1 METIAGYAQRAFV
14 QFSQKVALKDRY
26 RSFTYSQLGERAYK
40 LVMILRQKGMRKG
53 DRIATLMSN
62 RLEHIELDLACALGG
77 FIKVPLNYRLHPKEH
92 AYMLKQSGTKI
103 VIGEDVLLNK
113 IENDLEKITVGS
125 MYEGLLAET
134 EKCVIHENVNEDD
147 VFAIMYTS
155 GTTGKPK
162 GVMLTH
168 RNIISSALSL
178 TMACE
183 ITWGDVIGHV
193 APLTHG
199 TNFLSHASWIFGL
212 TQIIYDKFD
221 PEDFLEDLYK
231 DKVNIIFLVPTIVNL
246 LFQSS
251 AFNPKKLQHIKTINM
266 AGSPIASSK
275 LSAALSQAGDIFVET
290 YGQVEAPMAITVMP
304 RNELKNHLESCG
316 LTGSFVDMKIVDD
329 AGNAVPEGKIG
340 EIICKG
346 SLVMKGYWDN
356 PEATSKTL
364 QYGWLYTGDLGW
376 IDENGFL
383 HLVDRKKEVIISGGM
398 NIYPREIEEVLNKHS
413 SVKETCVIGLPCEK
427 WGEKIAAFVV
437 LKEGETA
444 DGEELINLCMQHLA
458 SFKKPKV
465 IRILDHLPKSS
476 YGKILKREVKQ
487 LYGGVNA

>member
-1 METIAGYAQRAFV
+1 METIAGYAQKAIV
-14 QFSQKVALKDRY
+14 QFGHKVAVKDRF
-26 RSFTYSQLGERAYK
+26 RSFTYTQLGERAYK
-40 LVMILRQKGMRKG
+40 LVTILRNMGMKKG
-53 DRIATLMSN
+53 DRLAALMSN
-62 RLEHIELDLACALGG
+62 RIEHIELDLACAFGG

-92 AYMLKQSGTKI
+92 EYMLKQSGTKI
-103 VIGEDVLLNK
+103 VIGEDKLLDQIESGIRK
-113 IENDLEKITVGS
+113 ISVGNQ
-125 MYEGLLAET
+125 YEGLLAET
-134 EKCVIHENVNEDD
+134 EKVVITEQINEDD

-168 RNIISSALSL
+168 RNIISSAISLS
-178 TMACE
+178 MACE

-199 TNFLSHASWIFGL
+199 SNFLSHASWIFGL
-212 TQIIYDKFD
+212 TQIVYDKFD
-221 PEDFLEDLYK
+221 PEDFLEDIYK
-231 DKVNIIFLVPTIVNL
+231 DKVSVIFLVPTIVNL

-251 AFNPKKLQHIKTINM
+251 TFDPKKLQYVKTINM

-290 YGQVEAPMAITVMP
+290 YGQVEAPMTITVMP
-304 RNELKNHLESCG
+304 RKELENHLESCG
-316 LTGSFVDMKIVDD
+316 LAGAFVDMKIVDE
-329 AGNAVPEGKIG
+329 AGNTVDQGKIG

-356 PEATSKTL
+356 PEATSETL
-364 QYGWLYTGDLGW
+364 KDGWLYTGDLGW
-376 IDENGFL
+376 ADKNGFL
-383 HLVDRKKEVIISGGM
+383 HLVDRKKEVIISGGL

-413 SVKETCVIGLPCEK
+413 SVKETCVIGLPCEQ
-427 WGEKIAAFVV
+427 WGEKIAAYVV
-437 LKEGETA
+437 LKDGETA
-444 DGEELINLCMQHLA
+444 DEEELINLCMQHLA

-465 IRILDHLPKSS
+465 IQILDQLPKSS

>member
-1 METIAGYAQRAFV
+1 METIAGYAQKAIV
-14 QFSQKVALKDRY
+14 QFGHKVAVKDRY
-26 RSFTYSQLGERAYK
+26 RSLTYSQLGERADK
-40 LVMILRQKGMRKG
+40 LVNMLRQKGMEKG
-53 DRIATLMSN
+53 DRLATLMSN
-62 RLEHIELDLACALGG
+62 RLEHIELDLACAFGG

-92 AYMLKQSGTKI
+92 EYMLKQSGTKI
-103 VIGEDVLLNK
+103 VIGEDILLNK
-113 IENDLEKITVGS
+113 IENDLIKITAGS
-125 MYEGLLAET
+125 HYEGLLAET
-134 EKCVIHENVNEDD
+134 EKRVIHERVNEED

-178 TMACE
+178 SMACE

-199 TNFLSHASWIFGL
+199 SNFLSHASWIFGL
-212 TQIIYDKFD
+212 TQIVYDKFD
-221 PEDFLEDLYK
+221 PEDFLEDIYK
-231 DKVNIIFLVPTIVNL
+231 DKVSVIFLVPTIVNL

-251 AFNPKKLQHIKTINM
+251 TFDLRKLQHVKTINM

-290 YGQVEAPMAITVMP
+290 YGQVEAPMTITVMP
-304 RNELKNHLESCG
+304 RKELKNHLESCG
-316 LTGSFVDMKIVDD
+316 LTGPFVDMKIVDD
-329 AGNAVPEGKIG
+329 TGNAVPQGEIG

-364 QYGWLYTGDLGW
+364 QKGWLYTGDLGW
-376 IDENGFL
+376 TDENGFL

-413 SVKETCVIGLPCEK
+413 SVKETCVIGLPCEQ

-444 DGEELINLCMQHLA
+444 DEEELINLCMQHLA

>member
-1 METIAGYAQRAFV
+1 METIAGYVQKAFV
-14 QFSQKVALKDRY
+14 QFGHKVAVKDRY
-26 RSFTYSQLGERAYK
+26 RSLTYSQLGERANK
-40 LVMILRQKGMRKG
+40 LVNMLRQKGMEKG
-53 DRIATLMSN
+53 DRLATLMSN
-62 RLEHIELDLACALGG
+62 RLEHIELDLACAFGG

-92 AYMLKQSGTKI
+92 EYMLKQSGTKI
-103 VIGEDVLLNK
+103 VIGEDILLNK
-113 IENDLEKITVGS
+113 IENDLIKITAGS
-125 MYEGLLAET
+125 HYEGLLAET
-134 EKCVIHENVNEDD
+134 EKCVIHERVNEDD

-178 TMACE
+178 SMACE

-199 TNFLSHASWIFGL
+199 SNFLSHASWIFGL
-212 TQIIYDKFD
+212 TQIVYDKFD
-221 PEDFLEDLYK
+221 PEDFLEDIYK
-231 DKVNIIFLVPTIVNL
+231 DKVSVIFLVPTIVNL

-251 AFNPKKLQHIKTINM
+251 TFDPRKLQHVKTINM
-266 AGSPIASSK
+266 AGSPIASTK

-290 YGQVEAPMAITVMP
+290 YGQVEAPMTITVMP
-304 RNELKNHLESCG
+304 RKELKNHLESCG

-329 AGNAVPEGKIG
+329 AGNAVPQGGIG

-346 SLVMKGYWDN
+346 SLVMKGYWNN

-364 QYGWLYTGDLGW
+364 QKGWLYTGDLGW
-376 IDENGFL
+376 ADENGFL

-413 SVKETCVIGLPCEK
+413 SVKETCVIGLPCEQ

-444 DGEELINLCMQHLA
+444 DEEELINLCMQHLA